1 MLLICKVMSKIR
13 EDQGITRFMNTFRSD
28 GRSYDDI
35 YQCYVTGLD
44 VSGNYVGLAA
54 HKARG
59 AAIGVM
65 EHVWLGL
72 WD

>member
-1 MLLICKVMSKIR
+1 
-13 EDQGITRFMNTFRSD
+13 MNSLSFVFTVSSVYRSD

>member
-1 MLLICKVMSKIR
+1 MIPSVYR
-13 EDQGITRFMNTFRSD
+13 GD

>member
-1 MLLICKVMSKIR
+1 LTLPVY
-13 EDQGITRFMNTFRSD
+13 RSN
-28 GRSYDDI
+28 GRSYNEI
-35 YQCYVTGLD
+35 FHYYVNGLD
-44 VSGNYVGLAA
+44 VDGDYVGLAA